1 MQRDPEFISIF
12 DTTLRDGEQSPGCT
26 MQPREKLRFAHQ
38 LATLKVDVI
47 EAGFPVA
54 SLDDFAAVQ
63 MVAREVRGPVIAAL
77 CRSLPVDIDRAWEA
91 IREAA
96 RPRIHTF
103 LATSDIHMKF
113 KLQKRRDEVL
123 VMAREAVRRA
133 KGHTE
138 DVEFSAEDATRSDL
152 DFLCEV
158 VAVALAEGATVINI
172 PDTVG
177 YTVPEEY
184 AELMRT
190 LRRRVPE
197 IERAVLSVHCHND
210 LGLGVANS
218 LAAIEA
224 GARQI
229 ECTINGIGERA
240 GNASL
245 EEVVMALRVR
255 HEKLG
260 FDTRIAT
267 PELYRTS
274 QLLSNITGV
283 AVQPNKAVV
292 GKNAFSHEAGIHQ
305 HGVMASPTTYE
316 IMTPESVGVKT
327 SSLVLG
333 KHSGRHALDQRFREL
348 GFELEAE
355 KLAQAYLLFTRLA
368 DQKKEIF
375 DEDLVA
381 LVNDGLTD
389 GADTYQ
395 LRAVQATA
403 GTHSVAT
410 ALVILFDGEKEITET
425 ASGDGPVNAVF
436 EAINRITG
444 FQGELLDY
452 RLASVTGGADALG
465 EVFLRVKF
473 PEGTFSGKAASTD
486 IVGSS
491 ALAYL
496 KAVNKVIQRVRAAA
510 EPIVNA

>member
-1 MQRDPEFISIF
+1 MQPEPVYISIF
-12 DTTLRDGEQSPGCT
+12 DTTLRDGEQSPGCS
-26 MQPREKLRFAHQ
+26 MQPEEKLRLAHQ
-38 LATLKVDVI
+38 LAALKVDVI

-54 SLDDFAAVQ
+54 SLDDFAGVQ

-77 CRSLPVDIDRAWEA
+77 CRSLPADIDRAWEA
-91 IREAA
+91 IRDAP

-103 LATSDIHMKF
+103 LATSDIHMRY
-113 KLQKRRDEVL
+113 KLQKNRAEVL

-133 KGHTE
+133 KGHTA

-158 VAVALAEGATVINI
+158 VAVALEEGATVINI

-177 YTVPEEY
+177 YTVPKEY
-184 AELMRT
+184 GEILRT
-190 LRRRVPE
+190 LRRRVPALE
-197 IERAVLSVHCHND
+197 QAVLSVHCHND

-218 LAAIEA
+218 LAAIDA
-224 GARQI
+224 GARQV

-255 HEKLG
+255 RDLLG
-260 FDTRIAT
+260 FDTRIVT
-267 PELYRTS
+267 PEIYRTS
-274 QLLSNITGV
+274 QMLSNITGV
-283 AVQPNKAVV
+283 QVQPNKAVV
-292 GKNAFSHEAGIHQ
+292 GKNAFAHEAGIHQ
-305 HGVMASPTTYE
+305 HGVMANATTYE
-316 IMTPESVGVKT
+316 IMTPDSVGVKT

-333 KHSGRHALDQRFREL
+333 KHSGRHALDQRFKEL
-348 GFELEAE
+348 GFELEPE

-444 FQGELLDY
+444 LQGELLDF

-491 ALAYL
+491 AQAYL
-496 KAVNKVIQRVRAAA
+496 KAVNKVIQRIRNAAQ
-510 EPIVNA
+510 PIVNA

>member
-1 MQRDPEFISIF
+1 MQQEPAYIDIF
-12 DTTLRDGEQSPGCT
+12 DTTLRDGEQSPGCS
-26 MQPREKLRFAHQ
+26 MRPKEKLRLALQ
-38 LATLKVDVI
+38 LGALNVDVI
-47 EAGFPVA
+47 EAGFPIA
-54 SLDDFAAVQ
+54 SLDDFAGVQ

-77 CRSLPVDIDRAWEA
+77 CRTLPGDIDRAWEA
-91 IREAA
+91 IKDAA

-103 LATSDIHMKF
+103 IATSDIHMKF
-113 KLQKRRDEVL
+113 KLQKDRAQVL

-133 KGHTE
+133 KGYTR
-138 DVEFSAEDATRSDL
+138 DVEFSAEDATRSDR
-152 DFLCEV
+152 DFLCEI
-158 VAVALAEGATVINI
+158 VAAVLEEGATVINI

-177 YTVPEEY
+177 YTVPGEY
-184 AELMRT
+184 CELFRT
-190 LRRRVPE
+190 LRQRVPALAH
-197 IERAVLSVHCHND
+197 AVLSSHCHND
-210 LGLGVANS
+210 LGLAVANS
-218 LAAIEA
+218 LAAIEG

-255 HEKLG
+255 RDRMPY
-260 FDTRIAT
+260 DTRIAS

-274 QLLSNITGV
+274 QMLSNITGV
-283 AVQPNKAVV
+283 PVQSNKAVV
-292 GKNAFSHEAGIHQ
+292 GKNAFAHEAGIHQ
-305 HGVMASPTTYE
+305 HGVMASPMTYE

-333 KHSGRHALDQRFREL
+333 KHSGRHALDQRFKDL
-348 GFELEAE
+348 GFHLDGDALG
-355 KLAQAYLLFTRLA
+355 KAYHLFTALA

-381 LVNDGLTD
+381 LVNDGISD
-389 GADTYQ
+389 VPDAFQ

-410 ALVILFDGEKEITET
+410 ALVVLFDGDKEITET
-425 ASGDGPVNAVF
+425 ASGDGPVNAVL

-444 FQGELLDY
+444 FSGDLLDY
-452 RLASVTGGADALG
+452 RLTSVTGGADALG

-473 PEGTFSGKAASTD
+473 PGGTFSGKAASTD

-491 ALAYL
+491 AQAYINAIN
-496 KAVNKVIQRVRAAA
+496 KAIQAAPA
-510 EPIVNA
+510 PTPIHQD

>member
-1 MQRDPEFISIF
+1 MQPAPAVISIF

-26 MQPREKLRFAHQ
+26 MQPREKLRFALQ
-38 LATLKVDVI
+38 LASLQVDVI

-77 CRSLPVDIDRAWEA
+77 CRSLPHDIDRAWEA

-103 LATSDIHMKF
+103 IATSDIHMQF
-113 KLQKRRDEVL
+113 KLQKSRNEVL

-133 KGHTE
+133 KGHTP
-138 DVEFSAEDATRSDL
+138 DVEFSAEDATRSDPA
-152 DFLCEV
+152 FLAEV
-158 VAVALAEGATVINI
+158 VAVALEEGATVINI

-177 YTVPEEY
+177 YTVPGEY
-184 AELMRT
+184 GELLRE
-190 LRRRVPE
+190 LRRRVPTLD
-197 IERAVLSVHCHND
+197 RAVLSAHCHDD
-210 LGLGVANS
+210 LGLAVANS

-224 GARQI
+224 GARQV
-229 ECTINGIGERA
+229 ECTVNGIGERA
-240 GNASL
+240 GNAAL

-255 HEKLG
+255 QERMP
-260 FDTRIAT
+260 FTTRIAAQ
-267 PELYRTS
+267 ELYRTS
-274 QLLSNITGV
+274 QMLSNITGV
-283 AVQPNKAVV
+283 PVQPNKAVV
-292 GKNAFSHEAGIHQ
+292 GRNAFAHESGIHQ
-305 HGVMASPTTYE
+305 HGVLASPMTYE
-316 IMTPESVGVKT
+316 IMTPASVGVKT

-333 KHSGRHALDQRFREL
+333 KHSGRHALDQRLRDL
-348 GFELEAE
+348 GFHLEPDA
-355 KLAQAYLLFTRLA
+355 LAQAYLLFTRLA
-368 DQKKEIF
+368 DQKQEIF

-381 LVNDGLTD
+381 LANDGLTD
-389 GADTYQ
+389 VPDAFQ

-403 GTHSVAT
+403 GTHSLAT
-410 ALVILFDGEKEITET
+410 ALVVLFDGDKEITET

-444 FQGELLDY
+444 FQGQLLDF

-465 EVFLRVKF
+465 EVFLRVRF

-491 ALAYL
+491 AQAYL
-496 KAVNKVIQRVRAAA
+496 NAVNKAIQRTRLA
-510 EPIVNA
+510 EPAAQL

>member
-1 MQRDPEFISIF
+1 MQREPQLISIF
-12 DTTLRDGEQSPGCT
+12 DTTLRDGEQSPGCS

-38 LATLKVDVI
+38 LAALKVDVI
-47 EAGFPVA
+47 EAGFPVS
-54 SLDDFAAVQ
+54 SLDDFAGVQ

-77 CRSLPVDIDRAWEA
+77 CRSLPADIDRAWEA

-113 KLQKRRDEVL
+113 KLQKDRAQVL

-133 KGHTE
+133 KGHTA

-158 VAVALAEGATVINI
+158 VAVALEEGATVINI

-177 YTVPEEY
+177 YTVPGEY
-184 AELMRT
+184 AEILRT
-190 LRRRVPE
+190 LRRKVPAL
-197 IERAVLSVHCHND
+197 ERAVLSVHCHND

-283 AVQPNKAVV
+283 QCQPNKAVV

-327 SSLVLG
+327 NSLVLG
-333 KHSGRHALDQRFREL
+333 KHSGRHALDQRFKDL
-348 GFELEAE
+348 GFELTPEQ
-355 KLAQAYLLFTRLA
+355 LGQAYGLFTRLA

-381 LVNDGLTD
+381 LVYDGLSD
-389 GADTYQ
+389 GAETYQ

-403 GTHSVAT
+403 GTHSIAT
-410 ALVILFDGEKEITET
+410 ALVILAEGDKEITET

-444 FQGELLDY
+444 LQGELLDFH
-452 RLASVTGGADALG
+452 LASVTGGADALG
-465 EVFLRVKF
+465 EVFLRVRF

-491 ALAYL
+491 AQAYL
-496 KAVNKVIQRVRAAA
+496 KAVNKAIQRVRSA